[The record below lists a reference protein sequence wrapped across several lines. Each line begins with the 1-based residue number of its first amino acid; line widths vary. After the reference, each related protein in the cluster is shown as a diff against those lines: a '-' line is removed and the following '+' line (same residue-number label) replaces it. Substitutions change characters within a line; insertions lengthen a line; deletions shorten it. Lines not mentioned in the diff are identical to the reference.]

1 MVKKFIQYK
10 RCKTEKFLY
19 LITSFLIPSDI
30 KADFYIMYL
39 YAL

>member
-10 RCKTEKFLY
+10 RYKTEKFLY
-19 LITSFLIPSDI
+19 LITSFLIPSEI